1 VRYQQRQPD
10 IQLPD
15 LPWAKI
21 ARFLPAV
28 ILLAVVLYLV
38 TGCFYT
44 VEADSQG
51 VVTRFG
57 RWVRTTDPGLHFRWP
72 WPVEEVQQVQ
82 VQKFQS
88 AEFGFRTIR
97 PGRDTEY
104 AEASR
109 EDRDISLM
117 LTGDLN
123 LAVVEWIVQYRVR
136 DPKAYLF
143 NVKAAE
149 RVDAIRDVSE
159 SAMRQVVG
167 DSSIDEV
174 ITTGRERIASDVRHI
189 IQEILDSFDAGIE
202 VIACKLQAA
211 TPPEEVKDAFD
222 AVNRAMQNQ
231 ERIVNEARGERNQKI
246 PAARGERDGMIL
258 EAEGYRS
265 RVVQEASGEIAAF
278 LARLREYEK
287 APEVTRE
294 RLYIEAMQDILS
306 KAGKVTI
313 VDEGL
318 QGILPLLE
326 LQGSSAEGGK
336 K

>member
-1 VRYQQRQPD
+1 MRYPQRQPD
-10 IQLPD
+10 IRLPEF
-15 LPWAKI
+15 PWKKL
-21 ARFLPAV
+21 ARFLPMGIVAV
-28 ILLAVVLYLV
+28 VVLYVL

-72 WPVEEVQQVQ
+72 WPIEQVQLVQ

-104 AEASR
+104 AQASR

-123 LAVVEWIVQYRVR
+123 LAVVEWIVQYRIR

-143 NVKAAE
+143 NVKATE
-149 RVDAIRDVSE
+149 RVDTIRDVSE

-174 ITTGRERIASDVRHI
+174 ITTGRERIASDAREI
-189 IQEILDSFDAGIE
+189 IQEILDAFDAGIE
-202 VIACKLQAA
+202 VIVCKLQAA
-211 TPPEEVKDAFD
+211 TPPDEVKDAFD

-231 ERIVNEARGERNQKI
+231 ERIVNEARGERNKKI

-265 RVVQEASGEIAAF
+265 RVVQEASGEISAF
-278 LARLREYEK
+278 VARLREYEK

-294 RLYIEAMQDILS
+294 RLYIEAMQDVLA
-306 KAGKVTI
+306 KVKKVTI
-313 VDEGL
+313 VDDDLRGL
-318 QGILPLLE
+318 LPLLQ
-326 LQGSSAEGGK
+326 LGGTATEGGGK
-336 K
+336 